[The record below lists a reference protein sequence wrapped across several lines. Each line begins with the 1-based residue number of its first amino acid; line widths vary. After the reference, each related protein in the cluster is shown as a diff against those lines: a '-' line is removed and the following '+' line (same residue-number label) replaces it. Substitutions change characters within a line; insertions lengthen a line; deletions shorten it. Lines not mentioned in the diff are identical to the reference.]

1 MTYHSDER
9 YLKVGD
15 IMSWLGVARSTIY
28 RWVNEGHFPKPVVF
42 GPEKD
47 KNSTTRW
54 LRTEVEQWIK
64 SRPREKTDD

>member
-9 YLKVGD
+9 YLKVGEVV
-15 IMSWLGVARSTIY
+15 SWLGVARSTIY
-28 RWVNEGHFPKPVVF
+28 RWVDEGHFPKPVVL

-54 LRTEVEQWIK
+54 LRREVEQWLA